1 MGYLEARA
9 IQVSK
14 PCRET
19 QEQAGIRQAEARALV
34 TLCCTE
40 SKVVKTLLSQ
50 HPHEVLVPINLLLPD
65 DFPEALFKS

>member
-1 MGYLEARA
+1 MGHLTA

-14 PCRET
+14 PSRET
-19 QEQAGIRQAEARALV
+19 QEQAGIKQAEARALV

-40 SKVVKTLLSQ
+40 NKMVKMLLSQ
-50 HPHEVLVPINLLLPD
+50 HLREVLVPINLLLPD